1 MKGRLAI
8 FITVALMLVILVALN
23 AASYVRVE
31 DEVLSE
37 FNPDRSTFNAD
48 ATGTRAFYTFLEQS
62 GHQVSRWGRPPSALL
77 SGASAP
83 ANFVVVGK
91 TRVDVESEDAEAIL
105 KWVEGGGR
113 LVIIDRVP
121 PASLVPA
128 AGGWRVSAEITEYP
142 GPEVRPDNTETMTR
156 GVPLIT
162 PAQPTVARARRG
174 AGDALALR
182 RSSPHLPAHRRA
194 ADGGRRRPRA
204 DARRR
209 RRRAVV
215 RGRAAAAAAEAGPF
229 ARRRRQRRRGG
240 GRGRGEAPKSR
251 ARRSSRP
258 RRSSTSRTGAK
269 AQALCSSTTLT
280 GAGASSS

>member
-48 ATGTRAFYTFLEQS
+48 ATGTRAFYTYLEQS
-62 GHQVSRWGRPPSALL
+62 GHQVSRWGRPPAALL

-162 PAQPTVARARRG
+162 PAQPTWLVRDVQQVTRSRF
-174 AGDALALR
+174 AGRLHFFPLNT
-182 RSSPHLPAHRRA
+182 SS
-194 ADGGRRRPRA
+194 
-204 DARRR
+204 
-209 RRRAVV
+209 
-215 RGRAAAAAAEAGPF
+215 
-229 ARRRRQRRRGG
+229 Q
-240 GRGRGEAPKSR
+240 
-251 ARRSSRP
+251 
-258 RRSSTSRTGAK
+258 
-269 AQALCSSTTLT
+269 T
-280 GAGASSS
+280 GAGTVTGP